1 MKILVT
7 GACGFIGS
15 HFVEAA
21 ERAGHEVFSV
31 DALTYAGRSANLGG
45 REFWRADIC
54 DGVHMHALVERFRPD
69 AIVHLAAESH
79 VARSID
85 SPDEFLRTNVM
96 GTHAL
101 LEVALAYWRA
111 HPAFRFLH
119 VSTDEVYGS
128 LSESDPPWTEASP
141 YSPRNP
147 YAASKAASDHL
158 ALSYHE
164 TFGLPVIVTHCANNY
179 GPRQH
184 PEKLIPTLL
193 RQLLFCQAMTLH
205 GDGQN
210 IRDWIHVEDHCAGL
224 LAALERGTPGETYN
238 FGGECERTNAE
249 IAHLCGRTI
258 NAVLGRPSSYPYMAV
273 HTDDRP
279 GNDRRYSTDVMKV
292 WIAFGWQPGP
302 AIEDRIVDVARWYAQ
317 NTDYDLGY
325 GR

>member
-1 MKILVT
+1 MRILVT

-21 ERAGHEVFSV
+21 ERAGHEVLSV

-54 DGVHMHALVERFRPD
+54 DGVHMQALLERLRPD

-111 HPAFRFLH
+111 HPALRFLH

-128 LSESDPPWTEASP
+128 LGEFDPPWNEFSP
-141 YSPRNP
+141 YAPRNP
-147 YAASKAASDHL
+147 YSASKAASDHL
-158 ALSYHE
+158 VRSYHE
-164 TFGLPVIVTHCANNY
+164 TFGLPAIVTHSSNNY

-184 PEKLIPTLL
+184 PEKLIPTLA
-193 RQLLFCQAMTLH
+193 RQILAGQPLTLH
-205 GDGQN
+205 GDGEN

-224 LAALERGTPGETYN
+224 LAALEHGAPGETYN
-238 FGGECERTNAE
+238 FGGECERTNRE
-249 IAHLCGRTI
+249 IANLLAQALPDSGSQI
-258 NAVLGRPSSYPYMAV
+258 VL
-273 HTDDRP
+273 TDDRP
-279 GNDRRYSTDVMKV
+279 GNDRRYSSDVMKAC
-292 WIAFGWQPGP
+292 IALGWQPGP
-302 AIEDRIVDVARWYAQ
+302 AIEDRIAETARWYA
-317 NTDYDLGY
+317 DHPHYDDQY
-325 GR
+325 GK